1 MTLKRLIITT
11 FLSVFF
17 GSCSNFSNNNSNNLV
32 ARAGENFLYEDD
44 LPKYAS
50 IDDSLIKTS
59 NFIETWAKEKILYD
73 LSIIN
78 LSQSKRTQIDQLIEN
93 YKVDLYINSYKDL
106 LVNSRIDSIVTN
118 QQIDSFYSMNS
129 NNFKLNE
136 NLIKYR
142 YVKVPDDNININRI
156 RRYIVR
162 MNEQDRYFLDSL
174 NFQFADLKLDDSI
187 WFTERDVISS
197 INFISQNNKSRY
209 LIKDRLFTI
218 QESNYTNFF
227 IVDDYLKS
235 GNIPPKSY
243 LYDRIKSTIINQ
255 RKLDILKSIN
265 TEILNDALKSR
276 KYEVYK

>member
-1 MTLKRLIITT
+1 MKRLIITT
-11 FLSVFF
+11 FLCIFF

-44 LPKYAS
+44 LPSYVSK
-50 IDDSLIKTS
+50 DDSLIKIS
-59 NFIETWAKEKILYD
+59 SFIETWAKEKVLYD

-78 LSQSKRTQIDQLIEN
+78 LSQSKRAEIDELVDN
-93 YKVDLYINSYKDL
+93 YRIDLYINSYKDL
-106 LVNSRIDSIVTN
+106 IVNSKIDSIVTN
-118 QQIDSFYSMNS
+118 EQIDSFYSTNV

-136 NLIKYR
+136 NLVKYR
-142 YVKVPDDNININRI
+142 YVKVPNDNININRI

-162 MNEQDRYFLDSL
+162 MSEQDRYFLDSL

-197 INFISQNNKSRY
+197 INFINQNNKSRY
-209 LIKDRLFTI
+209 FIKDRLFSI
-218 QESNYTNFF
+218 DESNYYNFF
-227 IVDDYLKS
+227 IVDDILKS

-255 RKLDILKSIN
+255 RKLDILKDIN
-265 TEILNDALKSR
+265 QEILNDALKSR

>member
-1 MTLKRLIITT
+1 MKRLIIPTLLCL
-11 FLSVFF
+11 FLE
-17 GSCSNFSNNNSNNLV
+17 SCSNFSNNDSNNLI

-44 LPKYAS
+44 LPNYVS
-50 IDDSLIKTS
+50 SDDSLIKIS
-59 NFIETWAKEKILYD
+59 NFIETWAKEKVLYD

-78 LSQSKRTQIDQLIEN
+78 LSQLKRAQIDKLVDN
-93 YKVDLYINSYKDL
+93 YRVDLYINSYKDL
-106 LVNSRIDSIVTN
+106 IVNSRIDSIVTN
-118 QQIDSFYSMNS
+118 EQIDSFYSMNS

-136 NLIKYR
+136 NLVKYR
-142 YVKVPDDNININRI
+142 YIKVPDDNININRI

-187 WFTERDVISS
+187 WFTERDVIAS
-197 INFISQNNKSRY
+197 INFIDQSNKSKY
-209 LIKDRLFTI
+209 FIKDRLFKI
-218 QESNYTNFF
+218 DESNYTNFF
-227 IVDDYLKS
+227 IVDEILKS

-243 LYDRIKSTIINQ
+243 LYDRIKATIINQ

-265 TEILNDALKSR
+265 KEILNDALKSR

>member
-1 MTLKRLIITT
+1 LKRLFIIT
-11 FLSVFF
+11 FLCIFF

-44 LPKYAS
+44 LPSYVSK
-50 IDDSLIKTS
+50 DDSLIKIS
-59 NFIETWAKEKILYD
+59 SFIETWAKEKVLYD

-78 LSQSKRTQIDQLIEN
+78 LSQSKRAEIDELVDN
-93 YKVDLYINSYKDL
+93 YRIDLYINSYKDL
-106 LVNSRIDSIVTN
+106 IVNSKIDSIVTN
-118 QQIDSFYSMNS
+118 EQIDSFYYTNV

-136 NLIKYR
+136 NLVKYR
-142 YVKVPDDNININRI
+142 YVKVPNDNININRI

-162 MNEQDRYFLDSL
+162 MSEQDRYFLDSL

-197 INFISQNNKSRY
+197 INFINQNNKSRY
-209 LIKDRLFTI
+209 FIKDRLFTLN
-218 QESNYTNFF
+218 ESNYINFF
-227 IVDDYLKS
+227 IVDDMLKS

-255 RKLDILKSIN
+255 RKLDILKDIN
-265 TEILNDALKSR
+265 QEILNDALKSR

>member
-1 MTLKRLIITT
+1 MKRLITIN
-11 FLSVFF
+11 LLCLLF

-44 LPKYAS
+44 LPKYVS

-209 LIKDRLFTI
+209 LVKDRLFTI

-227 IVDDYLKS
+227 IVDDFLKS

>member
-1 MTLKRLIITT
+1 MKRLIITT
-11 FLSVFF
+11 SLCIFF

-44 LPKYAS
+44 LPSYVS
-50 IDDSLIKTS
+50 EDDSLIKIS
-59 NFIETWAKEKILYD
+59 NFIETWAKEKVLYD

-78 LSQSKRTQIDQLIEN
+78 LSQSKRAEIDELVDN
-93 YKVDLYINSYKDL
+93 YRIDLYINSYKDL
-106 LVNSRIDSIVTN
+106 IVNSKIDSIVTDE
-118 QQIDSFYSMNS
+118 QIDSFYSSNL

-136 NLIKYR
+136 NLVKYR

-197 INFISQNNKSRY
+197 INFINQNNKSRY
-209 LIKDRLFTI
+209 FIKDRLFTLN
-218 QESNYTNFF
+218 ESNYINFF
-227 IVDDYLKS
+227 IVDDMLKS

-255 RKLDILKSIN
+255 RKLDILKGIN
-265 TEILNDALKSR
+265 QEILNDALKSR

>member
-1 MTLKRLIITT
+1 MKRLIITT
-11 FLSVFF
+11 FISFF
-17 GSCSNFSNNNSNNLV
+17 FVSCSNFSNNNSNNLV

-44 LPKYAS
+44 LPSYVSK
-50 IDDSLIKTS
+50 DDSLIKIS
-59 NFIETWAKEKILYD
+59 SFIETWAKEKVLYD

-78 LSQSKRTQIDQLIEN
+78 LSQSKRAEIDELVDN
-93 YKVDLYINSYKDL
+93 YRIDLYINSYKDL
-106 LVNSRIDSIVTN
+106 IVNSKIDSIVTN
-118 QQIDSFYSMNS
+118 EQIDSFYSTNV

-136 NLIKYR
+136 NLVKFR
-142 YVKVPDDNININRI
+142 YVKVPNDNININRI

-162 MNEQDRYFLDSL
+162 MSEQDRYFLDSL

-197 INFISQNNKSRY
+197 INFINQNNKSRY
-209 LIKDRLFTI
+209 FLKDRLFTLN
-218 QESNYTNFF
+218 ESNYINFF
-227 IVDDYLKS
+227 IVDDMLKS

-255 RKLDILKSIN
+255 RKLDILKDIN
-265 TEILNDALKSR
+265 QEILNDALKSR